1 MCGLWRLTWSCS
13 GALFAAGAED
23 GGVFR
28 VRRDV
33 QQLCT
38 HTKKMLRLTFSDSIA
53 RYSTKS
59 EKLTKAPEID
69 QQSNCISNIYSVLI
83 CCKSTRKKKRVH
95 QTARHMDGT

>member
-1 MCGLWRLTWSCS
+1 VPFSPPGLKMAASFEFGGMCSS
-13 GALFAAGAED
+13 SA
-23 GGVFR
+23 
-28 VRRDV
+28 
-33 QQLCT
+33 
-38 HTKKMLRLTFSDSIA
+38 HTQKMLRLTFSDSIA

-59 EKLTKAPEID
+59 DKLTKAPEID